1 MKESRKIR
9 TYKISDRAYD
19 AAKAK
24 ADKTRKPLATRIEE
38 FVIKYGGVEKT
49 QYFASMGDFLMNDAN
64 KGKKNN

>member
-24 ADKTRKPLATRIEE
+24 ADKTKKPLATRIEE

-49 QYFASMGDFLMNDAN
+49 PYFASMGDFLMNESNSKN
-64 KGKKNN
+64 KKV